1 MSKSF
6 QLEYAYEAHKP
17 GTKEKIVDM
26 AMNGSGV
33 RDTVRTLKVGINTVI
48 RTLKKL
54 LPKQVTTRTVAYE
67 DVTLIC
73 EIDEQ
78 WSYVGNNKKNRH
90 WLWRYAFDTKRKQV
104 IAHVFG
110 SRTDETRRAC
120 WRYFS
125 HSVSTLSLQMAGPV
139 MNG

>member
-1 MSKSF
+1 MATIFVPCRFCGQTYCVRKHGTGYAGCPRFRCLECRKSF

-33 RDTVRTLKVGINTVI
+33 RDTVRTLKVGINTV
-48 RTLKKL
+48 KKL
-54 LPKQVTTRTVAYE
+54 SPKQVTTRTAAYE

-78 WSYVGNNKKNRH
+78 WSYVGNKKNRH
-90 WLWRYAFDTKRKQV
+90 WMWYVFDTQTRAFEV
-104 IAHVFG
+104 H
-110 SRTDETRRAC
+110 DESPR
-120 WRYFS
+120 
-125 HSVSTLSLQMAGPV
+125 V
-139 MNG
+139 